1 MRGNLFGSA
10 LSGDVLGTRQLS
22 PPGRS
27 SERNEI
33 VGDHRHSASRAL
45 LPRRIGS
52 RIDDHLADDSPAGV
66 MRIATCDKKPREGL
80 GHLLGVGLG
89 PVDIEMS

>member
-1 MRGNLFGSA
+1 MSRELFGSA

-27 SERNEI
+27 GERNEI

-52 RIDDHLADDSPAGV
+52 GVDDHLADDSPAGV
-66 MRIATCDKKPREGL
+66 MGIATRDKKPRERVGE
-80 GHLLGVGLG
+80 LLCFGLG

>member
-1 MRGNLFGSA
+1 VRGNLFGTA

-27 SERNEI
+27 SERDEV
-33 VGDHRHSASRAL
+33 VGDHRHSATRAL
-45 LPRRIGS
+45 LPGRIGS

-66 MRIATCDKKPREGL
+66 MRIATCDKKPRERL
-80 GHLLGVGLG
+80 GDLLGVRLG